1 MRNDRRQPNR
11 PGLRGPRRRR
21 SDPVAGEVPPFGPLF
36 LRMRRMLQRLPEV
49 QEVHRDRR
57 MNDIGGAG
65 YAPVPPKPLPCA
77 DFYNPIYKD
86 FIME

>member
-1 MRNDRRQPNR
+1 
-11 PGLRGPRRRR
+11 
-21 SDPVAGEVPPFGPLF
+21 
-36 LRMRRMLQRLPEV
+36 MRRMLQRLPEV

-65 YAPVPPKPLPCA
+65 HAPVPPKPLPCA
-77 DFYNPIYKD
+77 EFYNPIYKD